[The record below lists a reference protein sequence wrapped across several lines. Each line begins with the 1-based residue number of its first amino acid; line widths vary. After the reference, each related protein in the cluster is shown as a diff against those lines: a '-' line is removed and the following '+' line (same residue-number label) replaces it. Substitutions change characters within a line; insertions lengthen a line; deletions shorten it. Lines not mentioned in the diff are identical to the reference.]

1 MNMTP
6 VYYYIF
12 NITNQQETKKDK
24 QSEKKTA
31 HRAI

>member
-1 MNMTP
+1 MNMTL

-24 QSEKKTA
+24 QTEKTA